1 MKEKIIAMRTRWVL
15 AVHIFAIATMAAFL
29 SAAAYLSFRPGGWL
43 SESKVFWAVDAV
55 IFVLGMTLLMVSGRE
70 IVRYCRVPRIIAV
83 CRGSEIEFL
92 GEKFSLSEIAE
103 VSGRMP
109 RGRHG
114 AALTWWGKLTVILKD
129 GRTLS
134 CDYVGDIGFVRA
146 RLLALR
152 YEYAANDAVTGSKGE
167 NNG

>member
-1 MKEKIIAMRTRWVL
+1 MKEEILAMRPRWVL

-55 IFVLGMTLLMVSGRE
+55 IFALGMILLVFSVRE

-83 CRGSEIEFL
+83 RRDGEIEFL

-103 VSGRMP
+103 VSCRRPCRPNRFCAGSSP
-109 RGRHG
+109 RTQIRICRQ
-114 AALTWWGKLTVILKD
+114 W
-129 GRTLS
+129 R
-134 CDYVGDIGFVRA
+134 GDQFIRRKQWLIFR
-146 RLLALR
+146 
-152 YEYAANDAVTGSKGE
+152 
-167 NNG
+167 